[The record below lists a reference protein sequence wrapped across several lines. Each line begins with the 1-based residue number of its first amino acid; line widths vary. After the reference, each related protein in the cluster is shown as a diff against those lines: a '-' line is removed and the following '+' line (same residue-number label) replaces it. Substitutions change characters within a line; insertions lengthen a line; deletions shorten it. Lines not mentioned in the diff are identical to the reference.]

1 MDFRTVNVD
10 DLLERRSAP
19 NVDSSPE
26 GTSLRHFVRGTDG
39 AALPDEIVAR
49 YDNGAP
55 ADGVLVFIPE
65 TAS

>member
-1 MDFRTVNVD
+1 MDFRTVHVD

-26 GTSLRHFVRGTDG
+26 GTSLRDFVRGTDG
-39 AALPDEIVAR
+39 AALPDKIVAR
-49 YDNGAP
+49 YDSGAP